1 LTSRLLWLMI
11 GGVAA
16 ASAGTSTGAG
26 GPHRRIFLGL
36 ERQGLGWTLAIGA
49 IALLLAVGLPVLDSA
64 ITTEDAPAAGS
75 VTSVGLG
82 VRITPVSSWSVVA
95 QSGGDPADQAQ
106 FTRSGALL
114 TIRAAS
120 YSGTAQAAYE
130 RLAAAIDAE
139 DGVQIASDP
148 ETVTTNSG
156 LTGIVS
162 GFASSTEQGY
172 FAVFARN
179 GVLAVV
185 IGESPLA
192 AFGVVDADMR
202 AMIGSVELG
211 AGGG

>member
-64 ITTEDAPAAGS
+64 IATEDAPAAGS

-95 QSGGDPADQAQ
+95 QSGDPSNQAR

-148 ETVTTNSG
+148 ETVTTNRG

-192 AFGVVDADMR
+192 AFHVVDADMR
-202 AMIGSVELG
+202 AMIASVEMG
-211 AGGG
+211 AGAG

>member
-1 LTSRLLWLMI
+1 LTSAPLWLMI
-11 GGVAA
+11 GRVAA
-16 ASAGTSTGAG
+16 ASPGTSSGAG
-26 GPHRRIFLGL
+26 APHRRIFLGL

-49 IALLLAVGLPVLDSA
+49 IALLLAVGLPVLDAA
-64 ITTEDAPAAGS
+64 IATEDAPAAGS

-95 QSGGDPADQAQ
+95 QPDSQSDRAQ

-114 TIRAAS
+114 TIRAVS
-120 YSGTAQAAYE
+120 FSGSAQDAYDS
-130 RLAAAIDAE
+130 LAAAIDAE

-172 FAVFARN
+172 FAVFTRN

-185 IGESPLA
+185 IAESPLG
-192 AFGVVDADMR
+192 AFHVVDGDMR
-202 AMIGSVELG
+202 AMIGSVEMG
-211 AGGG
+211 AGPG

>member
-1 LTSRLLWLMI
+1 
-11 GGVAA
+11 VAA
-16 ASAGTSTGAG
+16 ASPGTSTGAG

-49 IALLLAVGLPVLDSA
+49 IALLLAVGLPVLDA
-64 ITTEDAPAAGS
+64 AVATEDAPAAGS

-82 VRITPVSSWSVVA
+82 VRITPISSWSVVA
-95 QSGGDPADQAQ
+95 QTEGSDRAR

-114 TIRAAS
+114 TIRAVS
-120 YSGTAQAAYE
+120 YPGSAQDAYD

-148 ETVTTNSG
+148 QTVTTNSG

-172 FAVFARN
+172 FAVFVRT

-185 IGESPLA
+185 IAESPLG
-192 AFGVVDADMR
+192 AFHVVDADMR
-202 AMIGSVELG
+202 AMIGSVEMG
-211 AGGG
+211 AGAG